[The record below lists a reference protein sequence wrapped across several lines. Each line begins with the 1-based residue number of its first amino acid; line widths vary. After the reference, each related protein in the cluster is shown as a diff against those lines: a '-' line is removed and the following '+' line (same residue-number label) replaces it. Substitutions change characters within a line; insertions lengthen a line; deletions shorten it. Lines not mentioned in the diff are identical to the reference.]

1 MHVHGG
7 PRDYMH
13 VHGGPRDKY
22 MHVHGGPRDKYM
34 HVHGGPRDK
43 YMHVHGGPRDEYM
56 HVTTRGTTR
65 GHCSGLYISPY
76 ACVILQVCVKY
87 VQEGAPNKVWY
98 VAVTF

>member
-13 VHGGPRDKY
+13 VHGGPRDY
-22 MHVHGGPRDKYM
+22 MHVHGGPRD
-34 HVHGGPRDK
+34 

-76 ACVILQVCVKY
+76 VCVSYRSVSSTCRK
-87 VQEGAPNKVWY
+87 GL
-98 VAVTF
+98 